1 MANFDDFHAKFD
13 KKLLFLVSYT
23 KPSLEIVHQTSSFS
37 KYNLPDVDDIPV
49 LTTSKY
55 HSVADFH
62 KLEKQSN
69 FNIFHCNIN
78 GLEGKFENLHQF
90 LGEGKTAMDVIAITE
105 TTEDKDLSFIKNV
118 KIDGYKLR
126 KTASLT
132 MKGGTALYVNESY
145 DSIER
150 LDLNIQNIDF
160 ESTWIEIKNSNSKN
174 IVCGCVYRHPRQ
186 NSSSFLEYMDS
197 TLCKLAKE
205 NKELYI

>member
-1 MANFDDFHAKFD
+1 MKYGQNHFPFFHCNVTD
-13 KKLLFLVSYT
+13 LVNLNNSDNMDLCNYL
-23 KPSLEIVHQTSSFS
+23 PSLEIVHQTSSFS

-55 HSVADFH
+55 HSVSDFH
-62 KLEKQSN
+62 KLDKQSN

-105 TTEDKDLSFIKNV
+105 TTEDKDLSFVKNV

-174 IVCGCVYRHPRQ
+174 IVCGCVYRHPRE

-197 TLCKLAKE
+197 TLC
-205 NKELYI
+205 